1 MQKILCTLTLS
12 TFLLAC
18 NEEVIQSRETVQE
31 EINTPMIEKQLQEH
45 TAEVSVTVPDSR
57 WSISIEKVLQT
68 SEHLAVICQ
77 LKQSDMMG
85 MMVISER
92 ADAVKFKAEALPIKY
107 YVLGKTWNWE
117 NSEPYNFVNSISNIK
132 GVDIPFQKIPPSK
145 PRGPK
150 RNEM

>member
-1 MQKILCTLTLS
+1 MQKLLCTLIIS
-12 TFLLAC
+12 TFLFAC
-18 NEEVIQSRETVQE
+18 NEEAMQNSETAKE
-31 EINTPMIEKQLQEH
+31 EINTAMIEKQLQEH
-45 TAEVSVTVPDSR
+45 TATVSVTVPDSR
-57 WSISIEKVLQT
+57 WSISIQKVIQT
-68 SEHLAVICQ
+68 KDYIAVVSQ